1 MDVPEKQMSLP
12 ARQQLVL
19 DQIEQILQAAD
30 PRLKS
35 MFAAFARL
43 APREAIP
50 ATEVIPGR
58 AARRTVMISIIVISV
73 LGLAMLSIVATSKAC
88 PGLSS
93 DQVVASAAVRY
104 AACSQSTD
112 AWSKGGR

>member
-1 MDVPEKQMSLP
+1 MSLP
-12 ARQQLVL
+12 ARQQLIL
-19 DQIEQILQAAD
+19 DQIEKALLAAD

-43 APREAIP
+43 TPREVAPAPEAISGW
-50 ATEVIPGR
+50 PGR
-58 AARRTVMISIIVISV
+58 RAKIISIMVISV
-73 LGLAMLSIVATSKAC
+73 LGMVTLSFFATSKAC
-88 PGLSS
+88 PGLPS

-104 AACSQSTD
+104 AACSKSTD